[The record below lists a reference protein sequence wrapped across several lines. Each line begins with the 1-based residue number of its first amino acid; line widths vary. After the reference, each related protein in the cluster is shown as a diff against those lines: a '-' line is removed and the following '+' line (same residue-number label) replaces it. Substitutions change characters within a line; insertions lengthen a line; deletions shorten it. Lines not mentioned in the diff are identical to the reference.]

1 MPYIGNSPGTGTRN
15 RFIYT
20 ATASQTTFS
29 GADDNGKTLK
39 YSDSD
44 YVDVYLNGIC
54 LVPVTDYTSTSKT
67 SIVLTQAASLND
79 TLEVVAYDIAT
90 ISDTVSKADGGTF
103 EGNVTFGS
111 SADII
116 TETLGTDNVRI
127 GENAGDSIASGGN
140 DNVVIGKN
148 AGTALTTGDSNVA
161 IGHEALAAQTT
172 AGTNTVVGNNAGA
185 SNTSGAITAFGSNAL
200 TANTTGNY
208 SHAFGESALRSN
220 TTGQSNIAVGGSAL
234 RTNTTGDKNI
244 GIGDSSLRAV
254 TTADNNTAVGHHSG
268 ENMTTG
274 YQNTLCG
281 SEAGHSLTT
290 GYGNTFIGRDS
301 GYFTTTG
308 NLNTFVGVG
317 SCGQEVTTGSNNT
330 ILGSYNGNQNN
341 LDIRTSSNNIVL
353 SDGGGAARMH
363 INSNG
368 VLQLGKQGVSVDS
381 DLSSHGNILTTS
393 LGGGFGAIAFTTN
406 IGNYTST
413 YTVMRFRNGNG
424 NVGNI
429 TMAGSSTSYNTSSD
443 YRLKENVTDVTD
455 GITRVKQ
462 LSPKRFNFI
471 SDADTTVDGFLA
483 HETATVVPE
492 AVTGA
497 KDAMRDE
504 EYQVSAA
511 TGDIYTPATEEAEEV
526 IHSSNVEQ
534 PETLEEGQFWR
545 ETTAAVMDTR
555 SVPDYQGI
563 DQSKLVPLLTAAL
576 QEAIAKIEDLETRV
590 AALEAG

>member
-39 YSDSD
+39 YADSD

-111 SADII
+111 GADII

-185 SNTSGAITAFGSNAL
+185 SNTSGAITAFGSNSL

-234 RTNTTGDKNI
+234 RTNTTGDRNI

-254 TTADNNTAVGHHSG
+254 TTADNNTAVGHNSG

-274 YQNTLCG
+274 YQNTLFG

-290 GYGNTFIGRDS
+290 GYGNTFVGRDS

-308 NLNTFVGVG
+308 NLNTFVGVNN
-317 SCGQEVTTGSNNT
+317 CGQEVTTGSKNV
-330 ILGSYNGNQNN
+330 IIGRYSGNQGG
-341 LDIRTSSNNIVL
+341 LDIRTSDNNIVL
-353 SDGGGAARMH
+353 SDGDGNPRMH
-363 INSNG
+363 IDGSGNVVFNDEGADRDFRVESD
-368 VLQLGKQGVSVDS
+368 SSPHAFTVD
-381 DLSSHGNILTTS
+381 
-393 LGGGFGAIAFTTN
+393 GGGYGTIKMGGSSVFSYGQTSGTGTFGYAIDNGSQYGSLMLSNNADNGWSLCYANKFAYSSGDDRRLFALNINGGGVGLIQTNSAGTAIEFTA
-406 IGNYTST
+406 SSD
-413 YTVMRFRNGNG
+413 RRRKE
-424 NVGNI
+424 NI
-429 TMAGSSTSYNTSSD
+429 TDLTN
-443 YRLKENVTDVTD
+443 
-455 GITRVKQ
+455 GIETVKQ
-462 LSPKRFNFI
+462 LRPRAFEWITDEDTVFPANGFI
-471 SDADTTVDGFLA
+471 ADEADG
-483 HETATVVPE
+483 VIPE
-492 AVTGA
+492 WVTGEA
-497 KDAMRDE
+497 DAVDE
-504 EYQVSAA
+504 DNNPIYQTMDYSK
-511 TGDIYTPATEEAEEV
+511 
-526 IHSSNVEQ
+526 
-534 PETLEEGQFWR
+534 
-545 ETTAAVMDTR
+545 AVP
-555 SVPDYQGI
+555 V
-563 DQSKLVPLLTAAL
+563 LTAAL